1 MRLFVRRYGI
11 AACVTFASLSLW
23 ALAAQEPAPDIPTL
37 QKDGNASYMK
47 GDYEGARQSFLKAW
61 ELAQQTPPD
70 DPQRYDILR
79 RLTSVRAAA
88 GEFADADN
96 YLQMAINWREQ
107 VLGQNDP
114 KIADDLLVSV
124 GLCRGMKNFDRAH
137 LVLGRVMGLH
147 RVAFGPDSSAVAD
160 DFSRAAQLYMVEV
173 NVPAAINSLNTALT
187 IRGKT
192 VTPLDPS
199 LVPDLD
205 RLAGAYIVT
214 RDYPKAED
222 AYRHALVIR
231 ETLYGKE
238 DADLIA
244 SVDGL
249 AYAVFG
255 QKKYDEAEPIYQR
268 LIGLWIKSV
277 GDDHPM
283 VAMALDKVATFY
295 ADQKKYDQAREAQE
309 RANAIRAHFLA
320 IGLSVAATEQT
331 IEGNKDAAL
340 ALYRRAFVVL
350 DPPNPIYQEL
360 ATNIAEII
368 KNTETPPKMTK
379 KAPPPRKK

>member
-1 MRLFVRRYGI
+1 MAI
-11 AACVTFASLSLW
+11 CVAFASLSLW
-23 ALAAQEPAPDIPTL
+23 ALAAQEPVPDIPTL
-37 QKDGNASYMK
+37 LKDGNASNMK
-47 GDYEGARQSFLKAW
+47 GDYEAARGSFLKAW
-61 ELAQQTPPD
+61 ELAQATPPD
-70 DPQRYDILR
+70 DPIRYDILK

-124 GLCRGMKNFDRAH
+124 GLCRGMKNFDRA
-137 LVLGRVMGLH
+137 LLILGRVMGLH
-147 RVAFGPDSSAVAD
+147 RVAFGPDSTAVAD
-160 DFSRAAQLYMVEV
+160 DFSRTAQIYMEQK

-192 VTPLDPS
+192 VSQLDPS
-199 LVPDLD
+199 LVGDLD
-205 RLAGAYIVT
+205 RLAGAHIVM
-214 RDYPKAED
+214 RAYDKAEE

-231 ETLYGKE
+231 ETLFGKE

-244 SVDGL
+244 TVDGL

-255 QKKYDEAEPIYQR
+255 QKKYDEAEPIYLR

-295 ADQKKYDQAREAQE
+295 ADQKKYDQAKEAQD
-309 RANAIRAHFLA
+309 RGNAIRAHFFA
-320 IGLSVAATEQT
+320 TGLSVEATEQT
-331 IEGNKDAAL
+331 VEGNKDAAL

-360 ATNIAEII
+360 ASNIAEII
-368 KNTETPPKMTK
+368 KNTETPPKVTK
-379 KAPPPRKK
+379 KTPPPRKK